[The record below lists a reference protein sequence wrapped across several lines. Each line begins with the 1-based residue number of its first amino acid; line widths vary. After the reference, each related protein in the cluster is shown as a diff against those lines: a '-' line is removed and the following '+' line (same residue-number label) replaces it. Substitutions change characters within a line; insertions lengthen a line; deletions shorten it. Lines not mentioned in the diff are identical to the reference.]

1 MKLIIKSDTL
11 YYLILP
17 INLKSLTEEEII
29 TKIKHIFLNYNHK
42 YHLLEPGFY
51 EVDVYHHNVVGTILK
66 VEKIDTFDFS
76 EEVDLRVLIKEKVK
90 VYLNLIDETDF
101 PEFKSKIDVDT
112 LSLKEYLKLIEH
124 SNIIIDTK
132 EVLS

>member
-11 YYLILP
+11 YYLILL

-132 EVLS
+132 KVLS

>member
-17 INLKSLTEEEII
+17 INLKNLKEEEII
-29 TKIKHIFLNYNHK
+29 TKIKHIFLKYNHK

-51 EVDVYHHNVVGTILK
+51 EVDVYHHDIVGTVISI
-66 VEKIDTFDFS
+66 EKIDTFDFS
-76 EEVDLRVLIKEKVK
+76 EEVDLRVIIKNKVK
-90 VYLNLIDETDF
+90 VYLKLIDET
-101 PEFKSKIDVDT
+101 EFMEYKGKIDVDT
-112 LSLKEYLKLIEH
+112 LNLKEYLRLIEH

-132 EVLS
+132 KVLS

>member
-101 PEFKSKIDVDT
+101 PELKNKIDVDT

-132 EVLS
+132 KVLS

>member
-11 YYLILP
+11 YYLILL

-42 YHLLEPGFY
+42 YHLLESGFY

-132 EVLS
+132 KVLS

>member
-76 EEVDLRVLIKEKVK
+76 EEVDLRVLIKEKVN

-101 PEFKSKIDVDT
+101 PELKNKIDVDT

-132 EVLS
+132 KVLS

>member
-1 MKLIIKSDTL
+1 MKLIIKSDIL

-17 INLKSLTEEEII
+17 INLKNLTEDVII

-51 EVDVYHHNVVGTILK
+51 EVDVYNHNIVGTILK

-76 EEVDLRVLIKEKVK
+76 EEVDLRVSIKDKIK
-90 VYLNLIDETDF
+90 LYLKLIDETDF
-101 PEFKSKIDVDT
+101 PDYKNKIDVDAINY
-112 LSLKEYLKLIEH
+112 KEYLKLIEH
-124 SNIIIDTK
+124 SNIIIDAK
-132 EVLS
+132 KVPI

>member
-17 INLKSLTEEEII
+17 INLKKLAEDEII

-51 EVDVYHHNVVGTILK
+51 EVNVYHHNIVGTILK
-66 VEKIDTFDFS
+66 VDKIDSFDFS
-76 EEVDLRVLIKEKVK
+76 EEVDLRVIIKGKIK
-90 VYLNLIDETDF
+90 IYLKLIDETDF
-101 PEFKSKIDVDT
+101 PNYKSKIDVDT
-112 LSLKEYLKLIEH
+112 LNIKEYLELIEH

-132 EVLS
+132 KVLI

>member
-51 EVDVYHHNVVGTILK
+51 EVDVYHHNVIGTILK

-76 EEVDLRVLIKEKVK
+76 EEIDLRVLIKDKVK

-112 LSLKEYLKLIEH
+112 LSLKDYLYLIEH

-132 EVLS
+132 KVLS

>member
-76 EEVDLRVLIKEKVK
+76 EEVDLRVLIKDKVK
-90 VYLNLIDETDF
+90 VYLKLIDETDF

-132 EVLS
+132 KVLS

>member
-17 INLKSLTEEEII
+17 LNLKSLKESDII
-29 TKIKHIFLNYNHK
+29 TKIKHIFLKYNHK

-51 EVDVYHHNVVGTILK
+51 EVDVYHHNIVGTILK

-76 EEVDLRVLIKEKVK
+76 EEVDLRVVIKDKIK
-90 VYLNLIDETDF
+90 IYLKLIDETDF
-101 PEFKSKIDVDT
+101 PEFKNKIDVDT

-132 EVLS
+132 KVLS

>member
-17 INLKSLTEEEII
+17 INLKSLTEDEII
-29 TKIKHIFLNYNHK
+29 TKIKRIFLNYNHK
-42 YHLLEPGFY
+42 YRLLEPGFY
-51 EVDVYHHNVVGTILK
+51 EVDVYHHNIVGTILK

-76 EEVDLRVLIKEKVK
+76 EEIDLRVAIKDKIK

-101 PEFKSKIDVDT
+101 PNCKSKIDVDN
-112 LSLKEYLKLIEH
+112 LDLKEYLELIEH

-132 EVLS
+132 KVLI

>member
-1 MKLIIKSDTL
+1 MKLIIKSDIL

-17 INLKSLTEEEII
+17 INLENLMENEII
-29 TKIKHIFLNYNHK
+29 TKIKCIFLNYNYK

-51 EVDVYHHNVVGTILK
+51 EVEVYHHNIVGTILK

-76 EEVDLRVLIKEKVK
+76 DEVDLRVVIKDKIK
-90 VYLNLIDETDF
+90 VYLKLIDEIDF
-101 PEFKSKIDVDT
+101 PKYKSKIDVET
-112 LSLKEYLKLIEH
+112 LNLKEYLELIEH

-132 EVLS
+132 KVLL

>member
-17 INLKSLTEEEII
+17 ISLKDLKEEKII

-51 EVDVYHHNVVGTILK
+51 ETTVYNHDIVGTIISI
-66 VEKIDTFDFS
+66 EKIDTFDFS
-76 EEVDLRVLIKEKVK
+76 EEVDLRVIIKDKIK
-90 VYLNLIDETDF
+90 VYLKLIDETDF
-101 PEFKSKIDVDT
+101 PNYNNKIDIDT
-112 LSLKEYLKLIEH
+112 LNLKEYLKLIEH
-124 SNIIIDTK
+124 ADLIIDTK
-132 EVLS
+132 KVLT

>member
-1 MKLIIKSDTL
+1 MKLIIKSDIL

-17 INLKSLTEEEII
+17 VDLKSLTEEEII

-132 EVLS
+132 KVLS

>member
-1 MKLIIKSDTL
+1 MKLIIKSDIL

-51 EVDVYHHNVVGTILK
+51 EVDV
-66 VEKIDTFDFS
+66 EKIDTFDFS
-76 EEVDLRVLIKEKVK
+76 EEVDLRVLIKDKVK
-90 VYLNLIDETDF
+90 VYLKLIDETDF
-101 PEFKSKIDVDT
+101 PEFKNKIDVDT

-132 EVLS
+132 KVLS

>member
-51 EVDVYHHNVVGTILK
+51 EVNVYHHNIVGTILK
-66 VEKIDTFDFS
+66 VDKIDSFDFS
-76 EEVDLRVLIKEKVK
+76 EEVDLRVIIKGKIK
-90 VYLNLIDETDF
+90 IYLKLIDETDF
-101 PEFKSKIDVDT
+101 PNYKSKIDVDT
-112 LSLKEYLKLIEH
+112 LNIKEYLELIEH

-132 EVLS
+132 KVLI

>member
-76 EEVDLRVLIKEKVK
+76 EEVDLRVLIKDKVK

-132 EVLS
+132 KVLS

>member
-51 EVDVYHHNVVGTILK
+51 EVDVYHHNVIGTILK

-76 EEVDLRVLIKEKVK
+76 EEVDLRVVIKDKIK
-90 VYLNLIDETDF
+90 IYLKLIDETDF
-101 PEFKSKIDVDT
+101 PELKNKIDVDT

-132 EVLS
+132 KVLS

>member
-11 YYLILP
+11 YCLILP
-17 INLKSLTEEEII
+17 VNLKSLTEEEII

-51 EVDVYHHNVVGTILK
+51 EVDVYHHNIVGTILK

-76 EEVDLRVLIKEKVK
+76 EEVDLRVFIKDKIK

-112 LSLKEYLKLIEH
+112 LSLKDYLHLIEH
-124 SNIIIDTK
+124 SNIIIGTK
-132 EVLS
+132 KVLS

>member
-17 INLKSLTEEEII
+17 INLKNLKEEEII
-29 TKIKHIFLNYNHK
+29 TKIKHIFLKYNHK

-51 EVDVYHHNVVGTILK
+51 EVDVYHHDIVGTVISI
-66 VEKIDTFDFS
+66 EKIDTFDFS
-76 EEVDLRVLIKEKVK
+76 DEVDLRVIIKNKVK
-90 VYLNLIDETDF
+90 VYLNLIDVT
-101 PEFKSKIDVDT
+101 EFIEYKDKIDVDT
-112 LSLKEYLKLIEH
+112 LSLKDYLSLIEH

-132 EVLS
+132 KVLS

>member
-17 INLKSLTEEEII
+17 VNLKSLTEEEII
-29 TKIKHIFLNYNHK
+29 SKIKHIFLNYNHK

-51 EVDVYHHNVVGTILK
+51 EVDVYHHNIVGTILK

-76 EEVDLRVLIKEKVK
+76 EEVDLRVVIKDKIK
-90 VYLNLIDETDF
+90 IYLKLIDKTDF

-112 LSLKEYLKLIEH
+112 LSLKDYLHLIEH

-132 EVLS
+132 KVLS

>member
-17 INLKSLTEEEII
+17 VNLKSLTEEEII

-51 EVDVYHHNVVGTILK
+51 EVDVYHHNIVGTILK

-76 EEVDLRVLIKEKVK
+76 EEVDLRVVIKDKIK
-90 VYLNLIDETDF
+90 IYLKLIDETDF
-101 PEFKSKIDVDT
+101 PEFKNKIDVDT
-112 LSLKEYLKLIEH
+112 LSLKDYLHLIEH

-132 EVLS
+132 KVLS

>member
-132 EVLS
+132 KVLS

>member
-17 INLKSLTEEEII
+17 INLKKLKEEEII
-29 TKIKHIFLNYNHK
+29 TKIKHIFLKYNHK

-51 EVDVYHHNVVGTILK
+51 EVMVYNQDIVGTVISI
-66 VEKIDTFDFS
+66 EKIDTFDFS
-76 EEVDLRVLIKEKVK
+76 EEVDLRVIIKNKVK
-90 VYLNLIDETDF
+90 VYLKLIDET
-101 PEFKSKIDVDT
+101 EFMEYKGKIDVDT
-112 LSLKEYLKLIEH
+112 LNLKEYLRLIEH

-132 EVLS
+132 KVLS

>member
-76 EEVDLRVLIKEKVK
+76 EEVDLRVLIKDKVK

-124 SNIIIDTK
+124 SKIIIDTK
-132 EVLS
+132 KVLS

>member
-101 PEFKSKIDVDT
+101 QEFKSKIDVDT

-132 EVLS
+132 KVLS